1 MHNSNLDDAASA
13 ENLKNKEERRERSVG
28 MKIGKTCYYLF
39 KKGRP
44 DTDFPDLLLL
54 QSMNELDVG
63 EINHSEQFPAKFLP
77 YVAEEV
83 EHRLNSFLHNR
94 LEQTGFRPV
103 GKVIADKATFKHRTR
118 QFVSFVTVVPN
129 STDLIQP
136 IFLDIHVV
144 TAGHTGLAIAK
155 SLFDLLNKKD
165 ITAEQYQGGSYDGQY
180 HHLSVPELLDGHF
193 GFTGANRKYSDWDP
207 MHIAGTRD
215 VAIRKE
221 TQYSW
226 LVQITEDISSLFKA
240 INWGQEFEHFFSV
253 AERLKSDES
262 FEADVFRGFP
272 MFYSETKF
280 ANHCAKVYGQLRK
293 DYPALF
299 STLEETQMHNSG
311 ARDAKSRQTA
321 ADAAQL
327 KNKIAN
333 KMFVLTLSGVC
344 DIYDTFG
351 HGINILQ
358 IVSILPHERFDKF
371 NEVCVEKLL
380 QMSKVIESHEKCPL
394 SKDGKRSCLWP
405 KYHADLQ
412 SVLTTGKYRGIP
424 ILDDNPEQNRTRRG
438 FFTVLQNQRMDVVA
452 TATTRI
458 KKLAERLSEEL
469 SVSVFDDQATS
480 LVEQL
485 RPLLDLRRLANKV
498 KLRGS
503 TMIGSLE
510 ARTFVKNGKKIA
522 SNIIQIPDV
531 ELAAQYK
538 EFLRRLEKV
547 TSRIQE
553 KDQPDSMGVLKMFL
567 DSARGLY
574 LGIEMVMHVLS
585 VASISMSVESVVE
598 SHVSVYESRINKKR
612 NVSEDRGRR
621 EMEISLNGP
630 IVSRCGG
637 VVKAAMTE
645 YWRKESKRDDFWHF
659 IRKSE
664 RIQLQPFEVSKVID
678 GKFKEK
684 SKLPIMDK

>member
-1 MHNSNLDDAASA
+1 
-13 ENLKNKEERRERSVG
+13 
-28 MKIGKTCYYLF
+28 
-39 KKGRP
+39 
-44 DTDFPDLLLL
+44 
-54 QSMNELDVG
+54 
-63 EINHSEQFPAKFLP
+63 
-77 YVAEEV
+77 
-83 EHRLNSFLHNR
+83 
-94 LEQTGFRPV
+94 
-103 GKVIADKATFKHRTR
+103 
-118 QFVSFVTVVPN
+118 
-129 STDLIQP
+129 
-136 IFLDIHVV
+136 
-144 TAGHTGLAIAK
+144 
-155 SLFDLLNKKD
+155 
-165 ITAEQYQGGSYDGQY
+165 
-180 HHLSVPELLDGHF
+180 
-193 GFTGANRKYSDWDP
+193 
-207 MHIAGTRD
+207 
-215 VAIRKE
+215 
-221 TQYSW
+221 
-226 LVQITEDISSLFKA
+226 
-240 INWGQEFEHFFSV
+240 
-253 AERLKSDES
+253 
-262 FEADVFRGFP
+262 
-272 MFYSETKF
+272 
-280 ANHCAKVYGQLRK
+280 
-293 DYPALF
+293 
-299 STLEETQMHNSG
+299 MHNSG